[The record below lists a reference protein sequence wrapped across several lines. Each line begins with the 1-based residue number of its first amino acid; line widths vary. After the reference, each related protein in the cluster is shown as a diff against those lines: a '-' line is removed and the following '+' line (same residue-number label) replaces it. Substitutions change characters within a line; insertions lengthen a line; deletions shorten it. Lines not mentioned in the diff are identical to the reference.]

1 VPALYSPDWVAAFN
15 VAVADLDVTT
25 VDVGASLAAAAGSFR
40 VAQVVHDGPGGAT
53 IRVVLT
59 VADGRLSLAL
69 EPVDAPGKPV
79 EGPGEPVDV
88 MLSLTYDDAAA
99 LSRHDVEPAS
109 LIGTGR
115 VRVRGDLSVLVAG
128 QALLAAAAPRLAAL
142 QTDTTY

>member
-1 VPALYSPDWVAAFN
+1 VPALYSPDWFAAFN
-15 VAVADLDVTT
+15 AAVADLDVTT

-40 VAQVVHDGPGGAT
+40 VAQVVDDGPDGAT

-69 EPVDAPGKPV
+69 EPLD
-79 EGPGEPVDV
+79 GPGEPVDV
-88 MLSLTYDDAAA
+88 TLSLTYDDAAA
-99 LSRHDVEPAS
+99 LSRHEVEPAA

-128 QALLAAAAPRLAAL
+128 QALLAVAAPRLAAL
-142 QTDTTY
+142 QADTTY